1 MTATSETIW
10 DLHPIECALIDLETW
25 QSDHGWD
32 RWTKGEMK
40 ALKAAAESVD
50 FGLDL
55 YDAMKAKNNHWGYR
69 AGRADI
75 NQIESWMRQ
84 WDQYKGLS
92 DN

>member
-1 MTATSETIW
+1 MNPTDETIW

-25 QSDHGWD
+25 ESDHGWD
-32 RWTKGEMK
+32 RWTPKEME

-50 FGLDL
+50 FGPDL
-55 YDAMKAKNNHWGYR
+55 YDAVKAKNNRWGYR

-84 WDQYKGLS
+84 WDRHKGIS
-92 DN
+92 EN

>member
-1 MTATSETIW
+1 MIDSGCFRGTAFVNFLLSQTTPSSGT
-10 DLHPIECALIDLETW
+10 P
-25 QSDHGWD
+25 
-32 RWTKGEMK
+32 KEMK

-50 FGLDL
+50 FGPDL
-55 YDAMKAKNNHWGYR
+55 YDAMKAKNNRWGYR

-84 WDQYKGLS
+84 WDRHKGIS